1 MIKTQNLY
9 LAFIIAI
16 SFLNFSCSVSSSQ
29 LGSFTDTNPQPK
41 MKNYFWNVTYDNLN
55 YQLIAIDLPNGTLF
69 ADKFGNSLFFDGWS
83 IGSIVGFGDFEG
95 EYDIRGDEIGS
106 VDLIDDNSYI
116 VTKNCGK
123 WVQNQINKGVIFI
136 QYCGNNKEFM
146 NKITINSSNE
156 IIEIKQ
162 YIEPSNKLMT
172 LTKSNSIQ

>member
-1 MIKTQNLY
+1 M
-9 LAFIIAI
+9 F
-16 SFLNFSCSVSSSQ
+16 
-29 LGSFTDTNPQPK
+29 
-41 MKNYFWNVTYDNLN
+41 
-55 YQLIAIDLPNGTLF
+55 
-69 ADKFGNSLFFDGWS
+69 
-83 IGSIVGFGDFEG
+83 GFGDFEG
-95 EYDIRGDEIGS
+95 EYDISGDQIGS

-123 WVQNQINKGVIFI
+123 WVQNQINKNVIFT

-172 LTKSNSIQ
+172 LKKLNSIQ